1 MRAAIFILALAA
13 AAVAQAEPRAKS
25 AEECMTYA
33 DLALV
38 ASTLAK
44 HGIARERAHAMI
56 PDMYNLRDADAAE
69 LARRIVEAAYLVPE
83 AARTEPRTF
92 ASNLGSTCLRA
103 QGRMDAVIGV
113 KL

>member
-1 MRAAIFILALAA
+1 MRAAILVLALVAA
-13 AAVAQAEPRAKS
+13 AAQAEPRAKS

-44 HGIARERAHAMI
+44 HGIARERTHAMI
-56 PDMYNLRDADAAE
+56 PDIYDMRDADAQE
-69 LARRIVEAAYLVPE
+69 IARRIVEAAYLVPE
-83 AARTEPRTF
+83 AVRTEPRTF
-92 ASNLGSTCLRA
+92 ASTLGNTCLRA
-103 QGRMDAVIGV
+103 QGRMDAIIGV